1 MRAHSK
7 PDFSKRRSVRAAVAQ
22 KASTLA
28 KMILQM
34 TAALGVTST
43 ARRGIVNDLATAD
56 RR

>member
-1 MRAHSK
+1 
-7 PDFSKRRSVRAAVAQ
+7 
-22 KASTLA
+22 
-28 KMILQM
+28 MILQM